1 MEEKFSF
8 EENLLKIRDVVSKM
22 QEGIQNFDQQIAL
35 FKEGNQMIKQCQ
47 DYLDAS
53 ELEIKQ
59 LINGNWESMP
69 PVE

>member
-8 EENLLKIRDVVSKM
+8 EDKLLKIRDIVSKM

-35 FKEGNQMIKQCQ
+35 FKEGNQLIKECQ
-47 DYLDAS
+47 GYLDKS

-59 LINGNWESMP
+59 LINGNWEAFP
-69 PVE
+69 PAE